1 MKTLYN
7 FLVLT
12 LLIITTISCEDKVN
26 IDLDTAPP
34 KLVIDAAI
42 KWQKGTDGNEQ
53 KIKLT
58 TTTDYYSTII
68 PIVTGAT
75 VYITNSANDV
85 FTFVETPNTGEYVCT
100 NFIPIINENYIL
112 TVQYNGETY
121 KASEKLLATPNI
133 DSVEQ
138 KTVQGIGGNEIQVKF
153 FYQDNGQEENYYLI
167 GFKNNTIAYPGYGVI
182 KDRFFQGN
190 QMFGFYTQED
200 LQSGVQLDMSL
211 QGISLRY
218 YNYMDKLINISGGS
232 SGSPFATPPATLIG
246 NIINITNET
255 NYPLGYFS
263 LGEIDTKNYVI
274 Q

>member
-1 MKTLYN
+1 MKTLYK
-7 FLVLT
+7 FLILAVL
-12 LLIITTISCEDKVN
+12 ITTSISCEDTVDV
-26 IDLDTAPP
+26 DLNTAAP
-34 KLVIDAAI
+34 KLVVDAAI
-42 KWQKGTDGNEQ
+42 KWQKGTDGQVQ

-68 PIVTGAT
+68 PVVSGAI
-75 VYITNSANDV
+75 VYITNSTSNV
-85 FTFVETPNTGEYVCT
+85 FTFVETPNTGEYVCI
-100 NFIPIINENYIL
+100 NFIPVINETYTL
-112 TVQYNGETY
+112 TVKYNGEIY

-138 KTVQGIGGNEIQVKF
+138 KTVQGIGGDEIQVKF
-153 FYQDNGQEENYYLI
+153 FYQDNGLEDNYYLI

-200 LQSGVQLDMSL
+200 LQNGIQLDMSL

-218 YNYMDKLINISGGS
+218 YNYMDKLITISGS
-232 SGSPFATPPATLIG
+232 SAGSPFATPPATLRG
-246 NIINITNET
+246 NIVNITNES

>member
-12 LLIITTISCEDKVN
+12 LLTITTISCEDKVN

-121 KASEKLLATPNI
+121 KASEKLLATPQI